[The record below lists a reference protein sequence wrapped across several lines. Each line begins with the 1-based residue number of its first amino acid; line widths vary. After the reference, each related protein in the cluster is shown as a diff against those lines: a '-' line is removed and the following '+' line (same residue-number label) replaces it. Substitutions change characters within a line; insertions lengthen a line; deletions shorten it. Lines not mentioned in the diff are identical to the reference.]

1 MARTRGHAAMA
12 AWLGRVREQKGWARH
27 VSEPRYVLAVIRALC
42 AGDRARRKRADFG
55 TEQLFDFLFPAGRPS
70 RRAPRRQPRLP
81 DDVFTVVARFYF
93 GGGLWAEEEA
103 AVVAEVAE
111 REAAAEEEAS
121 DSE

>member
-1 MARTRGHAAMA
+1 M
-12 AWLGRVREQKGWARH
+12 
-27 VSEPRYVLAVIRALC
+27 AVIRALC

-81 DDVFTVVARFYF
+81 DELFSIIARFWW
-93 GGGLWAEEEA
+93 GGGWSAKEEIAAAVEAEE
-103 AVVAEVAE
+103 
-111 REAAAEEEAS
+111 S